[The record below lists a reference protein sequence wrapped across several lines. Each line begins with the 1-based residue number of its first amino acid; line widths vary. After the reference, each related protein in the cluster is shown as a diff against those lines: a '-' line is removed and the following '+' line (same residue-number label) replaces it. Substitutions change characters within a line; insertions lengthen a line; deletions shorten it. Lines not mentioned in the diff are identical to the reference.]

1 MIIFLLVLKYISET
15 LLNTLHITVSILY
28 FNSININVFQHN
40 KESVIVSINKLKSDV
55 IKHQAD
61 DLMGEKI
68 K

>member
-15 LLNTLHITVSILY
+15 LLNALHITVSILY

-40 KESVIVSINKLKSDV
+40 KESVSVSINKLKSDV

-61 DLMGEKI
+61 DLTGEKI
-68 K
+68 T